1 MHVCFIGHLSLVGML
16 LMVMLMDKWVIG
28 CVSFTVKLNRAKL
41 FIHAA
46 TICIDQPAQHASTRD
61 MGGQSAEKGK
71 QREAVLPC
79 GGIEINIS
87 PSNQLHQLI
96 QRWIIEYFH
105 KSNLFPNLYFLR
117 LLQQHQYLWN
127 MIMEKN
133 QRLPSMFLGDMLWG
147 PLILGPMEPLLQGLA
162 ALQLCT
168 CLRRVSSYCRQQ
180 AQCL

>member
-28 CVSFTVKLNRAKL
+28 CVNFTVKLNRAKL

-46 TICIDQPAQHASTRD
+46 TICIDNDQPAQHASARD
-61 MGGQSAEKGK
+61 MGGQSAAVKGKKCK

-96 QRWIIEYFH
+96 QR
-105 KSNLFPNLYFLR
+105 
-117 LLQQHQYLWN
+117 
-127 MIMEKN
+127 
-133 QRLPSMFLGDMLWG
+133 
-147 PLILGPMEPLLQGLA
+147 
-162 ALQLCT
+162 
-168 CLRRVSSYCRQQ
+168 
-180 AQCL
+180 